1 MIELVEIQTKHRETL
16 AKLLNDESM
25 SRWLLTVPY
34 PYGLQDADS
43 FISVC
48 TEGKD
53 STDNRRYAIEADGEH
68 VGGIGIHRRE
78 QHSGEVGYWV
88 GKQYSNKG
96 IATAAL
102 KQILDIGFGEMG
114 LIRIYAITFAGN
126 DASERVLVKCGF
138 EYEGLMRKARV
149 KDGVPVDC
157 KIFAVVK

>member
-1 MIELVEIQTKHRETL
+1 MIELVEIQAKHRETL
-16 AKLLNDESM
+16 ARFLNDHDI

-34 PYGLQDADS
+34 PYSLQDADS

-48 TEGKD
+48 LEGRGSAD
-53 STDNRRYAIEADGEH
+53 SKRYAIEYNGEH

-88 GKQYSNKG
+88 GKRYSNKG
-96 IATAAL
+96 IATTAL
-102 KQILDIGFGEMG
+102 NQILNIGFSEMG
-114 LIRIYAITFAGN
+114 LLRIYAITFIGN
-126 DASERVLVKCGF
+126 DASERVLEKCGF
-138 EYEGLMRKARV
+138 QYEGLMRKARV